1 MAFSFFI
8 SFFSC
13 TRTFQRIEN
22 LFCSHYHTK
31 NQVSKFSFYRKDFEF
46 NTILFVLLYGVNTE
60 KKVRLDGKNFVL
72 VTGNFHFSNC
82 RELEISTSI
91 SVKIGKILA
100 LYFLQVPVSSQW
112 GAMWCWAPFFGR
124 LETLLR
130 LKKVRVWL
138 RSEGESSPWTR
149 GEAPLVEYHGIRIY
163 TNTDNGGHICK
174 RLTISSNIMKMWTT
188 FKKFPL
194 YRVIHISTPQMLFSY
209 GGSKFESRR
218 LMKKILK
225 SGRYD
230 PRIGEISDTKIY
242 IIEKHSKIIQ
252 NLN

>member
-31 NQVSKFSFYRKDFEF
+31 NQVSKFSFCRKDFEF
-46 NTILFVLLYGVNTE
+46 HTILFVLLYGVNTE

-100 LYFLQVPVSSQW
+100 LYFLQVLYRSVVN
-112 GAMWCWAPFFGR
+112 GALCGAEP
-124 LETLLR
+124 
-130 LKKVRVWL
+130 
-138 RSEGESSPWTR
+138 P
-149 GEAPLVEYHGIRIY
+149 PLV
-163 TNTDNGGHICK
+163 D
-174 RLTISSNIMKMWTT
+174 
-188 FKKFPL
+188 
-194 YRVIHISTPQMLFSY
+194 
-209 GGSKFESRR
+209 
-218 LMKKILK
+218 
-225 SGRYD
+225 
-230 PRIGEISDTKIY
+230 
-242 IIEKHSKIIQ
+242 
-252 NLN
+252 